1 MNRTMIVLG
10 LVLWGAAA
18 SGLAFAAGPDAAH
31 RLTLTLRSRAA
42 ADASALGIRREKV
55 VWDARKTAAIVCD
68 MWDKHWCKGATRRVG
83 QMAPRMNEL
92 LGALRHTGVFI
103 LHAPSG
109 TMGHYK
115 DHPAR
120 RRAQQAP
127 RAKDLPD
134 GIGKWCRQI
143 DSEKGTKWPIDQS
156 DGGCDCEPRCK
167 RGSPW
172 RKQIEAIEI
181 RDADAITD
189 SGVETWNLLARRGIE
204 NVLVMGVHTNMC
216 VIGRP
221 FGLRNLARFGK
232 NVVLVRDMTDTMYN
246 PRKAPFVSHFR
257 GTELIVEH
265 IEKYVCPTVTS
276 ADVLGGGGFRF
287 PADDR
292 PRVLLAIAERE
303 YRTWETLPAF
313 ARDVLADQCGC
324 SVTVVCGKPEKDRNF
339 IPGFADALKQ
349 ADLLLLSARRRAL
362 PEGDIK
368 ALRTYLGSGGPVV
381 AIRTASHAFDTKG
394 KHAAGHAEWR
404 KFDPEVLGGN
414 YHGHYGGGPKTT
426 VTIAKGGKGHPILA
440 GVKAP
445 FTTKGSLYR
454 TSPLAE
460 STTLLLMGA
469 IPGKEPEPLAWT
481 NTYGKS
487 RIFYTSLGHVDDFKG
502 KDPPLVRLLRNAVFW
517 ALNKPVPKQNAG

>member
-1 MNRTMIVLG
+1 MIVPG
-10 LVLWGAAA
+10 LVLLGGAV
-18 SGLAFAAGPDAAH
+18 SGLTRAAEPDAAH
-31 RLTLTLRSRAA
+31 RLALTLRSRAA
-42 ADASALGIRREKV
+42 DDAGAFGVRREEV

-68 MWDKHWCKGATRRVG
+68 MWDRHWCKGATRRVG

-92 LGALRHTGVFI
+92 LKAAREMGVLVI
-103 LHAPSG
+103 HAPSG

-115 DHPAR
+115 DHPGRKRAR
-120 RRAQQAP
+120 GAP
-127 RAKDLPD
+127 RAADLPD
-134 GIGKWCRQI
+134 GIGKWCRGI
-143 DSEKGTKWPIDQS
+143 DSEKGVKWPIDQS

-167 RGSPW
+167 SGSPW
-172 RKQIEAIEI
+172 RKQVEAIEI
-181 RDADAITD
+181 HQGDAISD
-189 SGVETWNLLARRGIE
+189 SGVEVWNLLARRGIE
-204 NVLVMGVHTNMC
+204 NVMIMGVHTNMC

-221 FGLRNLARFGK
+221 FGLRNMARCGK

-276 ADVLGGGGFRF
+276 ADVLGGRPFRF
-287 PADDR
+287 PADER
-292 PRVLLAIAERE
+292 PRILLAIAERE

-313 ARDVLADQCGC
+313 ARDVLADICGC
-324 SVTVVCGKPEKDRNF
+324 SVTVVHGAPDKDRNF
-339 IPGFADALKQ
+339 IPGFAEALKQ

-368 ALRTYLGSGGPVV
+368 ALREFLAAGKPLVGV
-381 AIRTASHAFDTKG
+381 RTASHAFDTKG
-394 KHAAGHAEWR
+394 KHPAGHAEWR

-414 YHGHYGGGPKTT
+414 YHGHYGRGPKTA
-426 VTIAKGGKGHPILA
+426 VTIASGAEGHPILA

-445 FTTKGSLYR
+445 FAAKGSLYR

-469 IPGKEPEPLAWT
+469 IPDKDPEPLAWT

-487 RIFYTSLGHVDDFKG
+487 RVFYTSLGHVDDFKG
-502 KDPPLVRLLRNAVFW
+502 TDPPLVRLLRNAVFW
-517 ALNKPVPKQNAG
+517 ALSKPVPKRNAQPAG